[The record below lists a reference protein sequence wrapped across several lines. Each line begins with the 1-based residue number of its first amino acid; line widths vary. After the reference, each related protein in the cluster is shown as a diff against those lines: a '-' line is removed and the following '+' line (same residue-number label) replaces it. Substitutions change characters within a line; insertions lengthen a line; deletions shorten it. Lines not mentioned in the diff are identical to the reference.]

1 MSPFATDCTE
11 NLTRNALINKTL
23 CTCGIALSLGKFAQL
38 HELMTRFAPQFVL
51 ALLML
56 LKRVDMQPIV
66 LVIFFAFCQVIGT
79 MCVLPDVS
87 VAQDIAALME
97 EGVSCPMDGTIM
109 CPPSIASSS
118 ERQVKHVALVLVDDT
133 PVSLAPLAM
142 FAVFSSLM
150 LWAWSSAYSLVP
162 ISIASSSVLRI

>member
-1 MSPFATDCTE
+1 
-11 NLTRNALINKTL
+11 
-23 CTCGIALSLGKFAQL
+23 
-38 HELMTRFAPQFVL
+38 MTRFAPQFVL

-56 LKRVDMQPIV
+56 LKRVVMQPIA
-66 LVIFFAFCQVIGT
+66 LVIFFVFCHVIGT

-97 EGVSCPMDGTIM
+97 GGVSCPMDGTIM
-109 CPPSIASSS
+109 CPPSITSSS
-118 ERQVKHVALVLVDDT
+118 ERQVKHIGVAQIDDT

-150 LWAWSSAYSLVP
+150 LWTWSSAYSLVP